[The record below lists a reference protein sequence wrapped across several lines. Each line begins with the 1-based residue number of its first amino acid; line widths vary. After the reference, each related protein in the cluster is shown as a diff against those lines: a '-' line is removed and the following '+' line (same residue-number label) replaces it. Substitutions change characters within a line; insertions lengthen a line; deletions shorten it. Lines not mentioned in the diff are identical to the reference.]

1 MEINKNVQDSV
12 ARFGNAKAFEV
23 YFWIA
28 VTVILGGKVCSLYL
42 QLEASLKQCI
52 TTLTGG
58 GLYW

>member
-1 MEINKNVQDSV
+1 MSKRIEVWTNTTH
-12 ARFGNAKAFEV
+12 FLV
-23 YFWIA
+23 YFWAA
-28 VTVILGGKVCSLYL
+28 VTVVLGVKVYFWYL